1 MKSFLFAERLHDA
14 ADSTIEFSLIRENAM
29 KKTCLLIAAL
39 ICLAI
44 LGACRNKETAAPGQ
58 KKLTVVTTLF
68 PLYDF
73 ARAVGGTRADVIL
86 LMPPGTE
93 PHSFE
98 PKPEDI
104 IKVGRADLFVYT
116 NPYMEPWAKS
126 ITKALPAGNNTT
138 IVDSSTGVTFQKAAP
153 EDEHEAEHGEG
164 HHQHG
169 GMDPHIWLDFANA
182 RIMVDNIAKAMI
194 ARDPAGKEY
203 YSSRAAAYEAEL
215 GKLDDEYRA
224 GLADCRKRVLLHGG
238 HYAFGYMAKRYGLE
252 YKSAAAVNADAEP
265 TPAKLAELIR
275 LMRADGLRYIF
286 SEELLSTRSAEAI
299 ARETGARVLLLHGA
313 HNISR
318 DDFAKGVTFIELMKK
333 NLANLRTG
341 LECR

>member
-1 MKSFLFAERLHDA
+1 MRLLRKDN
-14 ADSTIEFSLIRENAM
+14 TM
-29 KKTCLLIAAL
+29 KKGCLLISAL
-39 ICLAI
+39 ICLA
-44 LGACRNKETAAPGQ
+44 LVGACQNREAAAPAQ

-73 ARAVGGTRADVIL
+73 ARAVGGERVDVAL

-104 IKVGRADLFVYT
+104 VRVSRADLFVYT
-116 NPYMEPWAKS
+116 NAYMEPWAAS
-126 ITKALPAGNNTT
+126 VIKALPAGNNTT
-138 IVDSSTGVTFQKAAP
+138 IVDSSTGVTFQKAAS
-153 EDEHEAEHGEG
+153 EDEHEAEHGEAHG
-164 HHQHG
+164 HG

-182 RIMVDNIAKAMI
+182 RIMVGNIARALT
-194 ARDPAGKEY
+194 ARDPAGREY
-203 YSSRAAAYEAEL
+203 YSARAAAYDAEL

-224 GLADCRKRVLLHGG
+224 GLAGCRKRVLLQGG
-238 HYAFGYMAKRYGLE
+238 HYAFGYLAKRYGLE

-275 LMRADGLRYIF
+275 LMRADGLKYVF
-286 SEELLSTRSAEAI
+286 SEELLSPRSAEAI
-299 ARETGARVLLLHGA
+299 ARETGARVLLLNGA

-318 DDFAKGVTFIELMKK
+318 DDFAKGVTFVELMRK